1 MLLIFAVACC
11 FSVAAQDDVS
21 SELHGNIYSQM
32 LKQARQLHREY
43 RFAEAIDI
51 CENIVNSHTSDSDIL
66 DSARL
71 QIIVSENSRNLVNY
85 IFEPKIAGK
94 RKIEINSFISIY
106 DSLKN
111 GYFAP
116 VSGSMLMD
124 ADKGNEHSLPVTFYP
139 NSNSKNANVIY
150 FSSYGRDGKT
160 GLDIYKIN
168 RIDDTV
174 WSEPELLE
182 ATVNTQF
189 DEIYPYLAED
199 GKTLYFASNGHYGM
213 GGFDL
218 FKCTFDEKKGTWMQ
232 AENLGFPFS
241 SPYDEFLY
249 IPDNNNEFACLSS
262 TRNCDEDD
270 IFVYKTEVAIN
281 PKYKS
286 VADHEELQQIAIL
299 DVAVEN
305 TEEDE
310 HVEINIEGLKNN
322 EVYIQLLKA
331 ARYYNGKFNC
341 TQKSLDSLRDKIS
354 DIDNSERQDLE
365 NQILNRENELFDMQS
380 VVSQL
385 SIYISQSEF
394 DFITKGIQPTLNDGL
409 KSVVNFDIPIK
420 KEIKVNIE
428 VFGKQ
433 TYGNLQSA
441 PDIKIQSCQPSEQD
455 MFRFTV
461 NGKIIVEHDYI
472 LPDDLVYRI
481 QIISVPVDKK
491 IEQEFFKNCSPI
503 TTEVYKNVR
512 RYYAGLFRKQTD
524 AEMAMAQLKTL
535 GFKDIFISAWNNKKA
550 ITLREAKNMES
561 KQKLTTAKTSPETV
575 VGINKIYR
583 ITVGPINEQKS
594 VIELI
599 NKYADGKDISKKI
612 NSDNKI
618 VYSIGNFTTFEQAVD
633 LCDRLV
639 ANKITDVNVN
649 ELTINN

>member
-1 MLLIFAVACC
+1 MLLIFAVVFC

-21 SELHGNIYSQM
+21 SELQSNVYSQM
-32 LKQARQLHREY
+32 LKQAKQLHREY
-43 RFAEAIDI
+43 RFAETINI
-51 CENIVNSHTSDSDIL
+51 CENIINSHTPDSNIL
-66 DSARL
+66 DSTRL
-71 QIIVSENSRNLVNY
+71 QIVVSENSRNLVNY

-94 RKIEINSFISIY
+94 QKAEINSFISIY
-106 DSLKN
+106 DSLEN

-116 VSGSMLMD
+116 VSKSMLMD
-124 ADKGNEHSLPVTFYP
+124 ADKGNEHSLPVAFYP
-139 NSNSKNANVIY
+139 GSNSKNANVIY
-150 FSSYGRDGKT
+150 FSSYGKDGKT

-168 RIDDTV
+168 RINDTV

-199 GKTLYFASNGHYGM
+199 GKTLYFASDGHYGM

-218 FKCTFDEKKGTWMQ
+218 FKCSFDEKKGTWTQ

-249 IPDNNNEFACLSS
+249 VPDNGNEFACFGS
-262 TRNCDEDD
+262 TRDCEQGN
-270 IFVYKTEVAIN
+270 IFVYKTEITIN
-281 PKYKS
+281 PQYKS
-286 VADHEELQQIAIL
+286 VVNHEELQQIAIL

-310 HVEINIEGLKNN
+310 DVEINIEGLKNN
-322 EVYIQLLKA
+322 EIYIQMLKA
-331 ARYYNGKFNC
+331 ARYYNSKFND
-341 TQKSLDSLRDKIS
+341 TQKSLDSLRDRIS
-354 DIDNSERQDLE
+354 NIDSAERQYLE
-365 NQILNRENELFDMQS
+365 KQILNKENELFDMQS
-380 VVSQL
+380 IVSQV

-394 DFITKGIQPTLNDGL
+394 DFITKGIQPALNDDL
-409 KSVVNFDIPIK
+409 KSVVSFDIPIK
-420 KEIKVNIE
+420 KEIKNNIE
-428 VFGKQ
+428 IFGKQ

-441 PDIKIQSCQPSEQD
+441 PDIKIQFNQPAEQD
-455 MFRFTV
+455 MFCFTV
-461 NGKIIVEHDYI
+461 NEKITVAHDYV

-481 QIISVPVDKK
+481 QIISVPIDKK
-491 IEQEFFKNCSPI
+491 VELEFFKNCSPI
-503 TTEVYKNVR
+503 TTETYKNMR
-512 RYYAGLFRKQTD
+512 RYYAGLFRKETD

-550 ITLREAKNMES
+550 ITLREAKNIES
-561 KQKLTTAKTSPETV
+561 KQNLSAAKANLETNTV
-575 VGINKIYR
+575 INKIYR

-633 LCDRLV
+633 LRDKLF